1 MTVLTRRTLLGAAP
15 VALAGAAIVGKA
27 TAAQAL
33 EVSGGTLA
41 LVTPFR
47 VLDTRERDG
56 AAKYGVGDTDAITI
70 PDLATVHG
78 VVLNVTITETE
89 GSGYVRVADKVVW
102 PPPTSTINWYAD
114 GQTVANLAI
123 VHTHGEGKVV
133 VQLGGRGGKTHVVL
147 DVLGYVT

>member
-1 MTVLTRRTLLGAAP
+1 MTVLTRRTLLRTAP
-15 VALAGAAIVGKA
+15 VALAGAVVLGKA
-27 TAAQAL
+27 SSAQAI

-47 VLDTRERDG
+47 VLDTRERAG
-56 AAKYGVGDTDAITI
+56 ALKYAVGDAEGITI
-70 PDLATVHG
+70 PDLATLHG
-78 VVLNVTITETE
+78 VVLNVTIADTE
-89 GSGYVRVADKVVW
+89 GSGFVRVADTVVW

-123 VHTHGEGKVV
+123 VHTHGEAKVA
-133 VQLGGRGGKTHVVL
+133 VQLGGRGGKAHVIL

>member
-15 VALAGAAIVGKA
+15 VALAGAVVVGKA
-27 TAAQAL
+27 TTAQAL

-47 VLDTRERDG
+47 VLDTRDRTG
-56 AAKYGVGDTDAITI
+56 GLKLGVGDAEGITI
-70 PDLATVHG
+70 PDLAKVHG
-78 VVLNVTITETE
+78 AVLNVTITDTE
-89 GSGYVRVADKVVW
+89 GTGYLRVADAVVW

-133 VQLGGRGGKTHVVL
+133 VQLGGRGGKAHVIL